1 MAIRDRLT
9 TVLVAAAP
17 IALCSAA
24 YAKEGQPAPWQ
35 LGFQP
40 AASPIMEQITSF
52 HTYVTIIITLIALFV
67 LGLLVYVGLTV
78 AAVFGRFKL
87 RT

>member
-9 TVLVAAAP
+9 TVFVAAAP
-17 IALCSAA
+17 IAWCGAA
-24 YAKEGQPAPWQ
+24 YAKDGQPAPWQ

-52 HTYVTIIITLIALFV
+52 HTYVTIIITVIGRGVGYKPDAV
-67 LGLLVYVGLTV
+67 IGLS
-78 AAVFGRFKL
+78 
-87 RT
+87 